1 MQILTYSNGNISV
14 VCRDESQGNSLVL
27 LRLAAAAAVG
37 WIPQGQDV
45 HVEAEGPTTGR
56 CNIICNERQVCIL
69 SARINPVL
77 IYLHTEQQAETQYQY
92 LRRSNGY
99 FKNNTGMTLLFKL
112 SISKEN
118 CMPYIYT
125 KKIL

>member
-27 LRLAAAAAVG
+27 LRLAAAAVG

-45 HVEAEGPTTGR
+45 RVEAEGPTTGR

-92 LRRSNGY
+92 LRRSSGY
-99 FKNNTGMTLLFKL
+99 FKNDTGMTLLFKVSGFL
-112 SISKEN
+112 HFLE
-118 CMPYIYT
+118 
-125 KKIL
+125 